1 LIWQDPYVFV
11 TLSIADLFLI
21 GRAWWLKL
29 WTGSYE
35 EAGIQP
41 ILTYAF
47 QSSFEAKALPPISDT
62 LTHYL
67 TVYIG
72 ISVASSILAAVK
84 FLCIFIG
91 SLKASKLLFEGLTF
105 TILRTPLRW
114 VDTTPT
120 SRILN
125 RFIADFNVI
134 DSRLAFDM
142 GFAANSAL
150 QLVGI
155 IVAGSVN
162 RASLPHLLLTAT
174 IGSSYLRISSSWLS
188 L

>member
-1 LIWQDPYVFV
+1 VKSV
-11 TLSIADLFLI
+11 LSDLNRITLFLI
-21 GRAWWLKL
+21 SLIAGLRFLGRSWWLKL

-35 EAGIQP
+35 EAGIQS

-47 QSSFEAKALPPISDT
+47 QNSFEAKVLPSVSDALT
-62 LTHYL
+62 YYL
-67 TVYIG
+67 TIYIG

-120 SRILN
+120 GRILN

-134 DSRLAFDM
+134 DSRLALDM
-142 GFAANSAL
+142 GFAATSAL
-150 QLVGI
+150 QLVGVI
-155 IVAGSVN
+155 IAGSENCVTGYIAF
-162 RASLPHLLLTAT
+162 R
-174 IGSSYLRISSSWLS
+174 
-188 L
+188 

>member
-1 LIWQDPYVFV
+1 LIS
-11 TLSIADLFLI
+11 L
-21 GRAWWLKL
+21 GRSWWLKL

-35 EAGIQP
+35 EAGIQS

-47 QSSFEAKALPPISDT
+47 QNSLEAKILPPLNDS
-62 LTHYL
+62 LKYYL

-84 FLCIFIG
+84 FLCIFVG
-91 SLKASKLLFEGLTF
+91 SIKASKLLFEGLTF

-114 VDTTPT
+114 VDKTPT

-134 DSRLAFDM
+134 DSRLAMDL
-142 GFAANSAL
+142 GFAASSAL

-155 IVAGSVN
+155 IIAGSVIFL
-162 RASLPHLLLTAT
+162 A
-174 IGSSYLRISSSWLS
+174 YFVFY
-188 L
+188 

>member
-1 LIWQDPYVFV
+1 L
-11 TLSIADLFLI
+11 IADLLSL
-21 GRAWWLKL
+21 GRSWWLKL

-35 EAGIQP
+35 EAGIQS

-47 QSSFEAKALPPISDT
+47 QNSLEAKVLLPISDA
-62 LTHYL
+62 LAYYL

-134 DSRLAFDM
+134 DSRLALDL
-142 GFAANSAL
+142 GFAATSAL

-155 IVAGSVN
+155 IVAGSETYITRCVVF
-162 RASLPHLLLTAT
+162 R
-174 IGSSYLRISSSWLS
+174 
-188 L
+188 